1 LSAPAQTWASTALT
15 PLEARD
21 LAKLNAWQNDPEVRD
36 LIQGFRGPVR
46 QETTEAWIDAVTT
59 QSLKTRAV
67 FAVRR
72 DGEIVGVAQL
82 QSIDWVQRT
91 ALLGIYIGDVSE
103 RGAGLGAVATSL
115 LLDYA
120 FNGLDLVRVG
130 LDVLASSAA
139 ARRLYERLGFV
150 PEGTL
155 REAFLRAGTREDIVL
170 YGLLKREWTADLPAE
185 ARRLVSPA

>member
-1 LSAPAQTWASTALT
+1 MAAPAETWRATTLA

-21 LAKLNAWQNDPEVRD
+21 LAKLNAWQNDPSIRD

-46 QETTEAWIDAVTT
+46 LETTEAWIRNVTE
-59 QSLKTRAV
+59 QNLQTRAV
-67 FAVRR
+67 FAVHRG
-72 DGEIVGVAQL
+72 GETIGLAQL

-91 ALLGIYIGDVSE
+91 AMLGIYIGDPSD
-103 RGAGLGAVATSL
+103 RGAGTGAVATSL

-130 LDVLASSAA
+130 LDVLASNAP
-139 ARRLYERLGFV
+139 ARGLYERLGFV
-150 PEGTL
+150 LEGVL
-155 REAFLRAGTREDIVL
+155 RQAFLRAGVREDVAL
-170 YGLLKREWTADLPAE
+170 YALLKREWTADLPAE